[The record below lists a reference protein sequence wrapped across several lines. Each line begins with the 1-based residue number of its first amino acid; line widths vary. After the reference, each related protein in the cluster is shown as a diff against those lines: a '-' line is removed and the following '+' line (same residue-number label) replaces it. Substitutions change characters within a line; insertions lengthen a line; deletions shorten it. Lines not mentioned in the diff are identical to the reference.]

1 VDDASSVHLMSDLL
15 PRNDLGMANL
25 IPVIEKRAL
34 PAVLR
39 TTAAALALSALV
51 ACSAGTP
58 SPAVP
63 QATGTTVETVLGPVT
78 VPDEVTS
85 VVVVEGRRD
94 LDIALSLGLPL
105 VGYPTAAD
113 SADPSLP
120 SPLAEPLAAATA
132 QGARPLFARSEINV
146 EAIAAAAPSLIISRA
161 DDVEPVLAE
170 LQAIAPVLAIGEQT
184 TSTWQEDLLLVGRA
198 TGREERAQQLVDEH
212 EQRVADFRATHA
224 EALATTAVTPVSIG
238 AEGSA
243 VRPER
248 LLSTVLREVG
258 ATPSR
263 AFAAAIAAGPDGT
276 EHGPEQLL
284 AEHSDADALVA
295 LVNTG
300 EEWRALQA
308 SPLWQ
313 QLPAVQQGR
322 VVRADNATHEGGPL
336 TAAHALD
343 LLDQLYAP
351 A

>member
-1 VDDASSVHLMSDLL
+1 MIGTKDA
-15 PRNDLGMANL
+15 R
-25 IPVIEKRAL
+25 RAAWL
-34 PAVLR
+34 
-39 TTAAALALSALV
+39 TTASVVVAATLT
-51 ACSAGTP
+51 ACGAGAATA
-58 SPAVP
+58 PAST
-63 QATGTTVETVLGPVT
+63 AAGTTVDTVLGPVT
-78 VPDEVTS
+78 VPAEVES

-94 LDIALSLGLPL
+94 LDIALALGLPL
-105 VGYPTAAD
+105 VGHPTFGD
-113 SADPSLP
+113 SADPSVP

-132 QGARPLFARSEINV
+132 QGARPLFTRSEVNV

-198 TGREERAQQLVDEH
+198 TGREERAQQLVDQH
-212 EQRVADFRATHA
+212 AQRVADFRAAHA
-224 EALATTAVTPVSIG
+224 EALAATVVAPVSIG
-238 AEGSA
+238 ADGSA
-243 VRPER
+243 VRPDR

-263 AFAAAIAAGPDGT
+263 AFADAVAAGPDGV

-284 AEHSDADALVA
+284 VEHADADALVA
-295 LVNTG
+295 LVNTA

-308 SPLWQ
+308 DPLWQ

-336 TAAHALD
+336 TAAHVLD

>member
-1 VDDASSVHLMSDLL
+1 MIEMRSS
-15 PRNDLGMANL
+15 R
-25 IPVIEKRAL
+25 RAARL
-34 PAVLR
+34 AAAAAVL
-39 TTAAALALSALV
+39 TLTLTACGAGAATAPAEQ
-51 ACSAGTP
+51 AG
-58 SPAVP
+58 
-63 QATGTTVETVLGPVT
+63 GTTVETVLGPVT
-78 VPDEVTS
+78 VPAEVES

-120 SPLAEPLAAATA
+120 APLAEPLAAATA
-132 QGARPLFARSEINV
+132 RAAQPLFARSEINV
-146 EAIAAAAPSLIISRA
+146 EAIAAASPSLIISRA

-198 TGREERAQQLVDEH
+198 TGREDRARELVEEH

-224 EALATTAVTPVSIG
+224 EALATTAVAPVSIG
-238 AEGSA
+238 ADGSA
-243 VRPER
+243 VRPDR

-258 ATPSR
+258 AQPSH
-263 AFAAAIAAGPDGT
+263 AFAAAIAAGPDGV

-284 AEHSDADALVA
+284 AEYADADALVA
-295 LVNTG
+295 LVNTA

-308 SPLWQ
+308 DPLWQ

-322 VVRADNATHEGGPL
+322 VVRSDNATHEGGPL
-336 TAAHALD
+336 TAAHALG
-343 LLDQLYAP
+343 LLEQLWSTA
-351 A
+351 

>member
-1 VDDASSVHLMSDLL
+1 MITSLRLSLA
-15 PRNDLGMANL
+15 
-25 IPVIEKRAL
+25 
-34 PAVLR
+34 LR
-39 TTAAALALSALV
+39 TAVGALTLGALV
-51 ACSAGTP
+51 ACGAQTP
-58 SPAVP
+58 APATA
-63 QATGTTVETVLGPVT
+63 QDGGTTVETVLGPVT
-78 VPDEVTS
+78 VPDEVES

-94 LDIALSLGLPL
+94 LDIALALGLPL
-105 VGYPTAAD
+105 VGYPTVAD
-113 SADPSLP
+113 SADPALP
-120 SPLAEPLAAATA
+120 SPLAEPLAAATE
-132 QGARPLFARSEINV
+132 QGARPLFTRTEINV

-184 TSTWQEDLLLVGRA
+184 TATWQEDLLLVGRA

-212 EQRVADFRATHA
+212 EQRVRDFRATHA
-224 EALATTAVTPVSIG
+224 DALATTAVAPVSIG
-238 AEGSA
+238 TDGSA

-263 AFAAAIAAGPDGT
+263 AFAAAIAASPEGV

-284 AEHSDADALVA
+284 VEYADADALVA
-295 LVNTG
+295 LVNTAQ
-300 EEWRALQA
+300 EWEALQA
-308 SPLWQ
+308 DPLWQ

-336 TAAHALD
+336 TAAHVLD
-343 LLDQLYAP
+343 LLDQLYAT